1 MNASELIAPLAAAT
15 IVLPLLAAPMAFLAG
30 RRSAPAL
37 PLATGFVV
45 LASAVALAGEV
56 AALGGVSHA
65 LGGWEPPLGIAWRI
79 DGLAVLMVLLTA
91 VLCQGIALYAAGH
104 LPRAELHGE
113 ASRFWPPFLFLWG
126 GLNAVFLSADLF
138 HWYVTLEL
146 VSLSAVVLVTLP
158 GKGPALTAGMRYLL
172 VSQAGSLAYLTGLGF
187 IYAGFGTLAVDQ
199 VGQRM
204 APSPAASAAL
214 ALMSAGL
221 FAKTAFMPLHGWLPM
236 AHGSAPAPASAL
248 LSGLVVKASFYV
260 LLRLWIEALG
270 PAASEAARQLAGA
283 CGAAAV
289 LWGSVLALRQTRLK
303 LLIAYSTIAQIGY
316 LLMVLPLT
324 GGDHKVASDA
334 LLGGIM
340 LVLSHAFAKAAMF
353 MAAGLFLEA
362 LGHDRLKDIQ
372 GAAQHMPMTVSAI
385 GLAGITLVSL
395 PPSGGFAAKW
405 LMLHAAMESGQ
416 WWWVPVLLAG
426 GLLAGAYVFLVM
438 ARAFFRAEGQAGE
451 FRPVPHWLEVLTL
464 LVALISVLL
473 GFLVGPIAALLEAK
487 A

>member
-1 MNASELIAPLAAAT
+1 MNVSDTIAPLAAAT
-15 IVLPLLAAPMAFLAG
+15 VVLPLLAAPMAFLAG
-30 RRSAPAL
+30 RRSAPLL
-37 PLATGFVV
+37 PLVTGFAV
-45 LASAVALAGEV
+45 LAAALALAGEV
-56 AALGGVSHA
+56 AALGGTTHA

-91 VLCQGIALYAAGH
+91 ILCQGVALFAAGH
-104 LPRAELHGE
+104 LPRQELRRE

-146 VSLSAVVLVTLP
+146 VSLAAVVLVTLP
-158 GKGPALTAGMRYLL
+158 GQGPALTAGMRYLL
-172 VSQAGSLAYLTGLGF
+172 VSQAGSLAFLAGVGF

-199 VGQRM
+199 LGARM
-204 APSPAASAAL
+204 EPGLAAMAAL
-214 ALMSAGL
+214 TLMSAGL
-221 FAKTAFMPLHGWLPM
+221 FAKTAFLPLHGWLPM

-248 LSGLVVKASFYV
+248 LSALVVKASFYV
-260 LLRLWIEALG
+260 LLRLWIEVLG
-270 PAASEAARQLAGA
+270 PAAPEAARQLAGA

-324 GGDHKVASDA
+324 AGGQDIAKDA

-340 LVLSHAFAKAAMF
+340 LILSHAFAKAAMF
-353 MAAGLFLEA
+353 MAAGLILQA
-362 LGHDRLKDIQ
+362 LGHDRLKEIQ

-395 PPSGGFAAKW
+395 PPSGGFVAKW
-405 LMLHAAMESGQ
+405 LLLHAAMESGQ

-438 ARAFFRAEGQAGE
+438 ARAFFHPEGQAGE

-464 LVALISVLL
+464 LMALASVLL
-473 GFLVGPIAALLEAK
+473 GFLVEPVAMLLGAEA
-487 A
+487 